1 MIIIIIIIK
10 KESTLYDYH
19 YSDNYNTFD
28 QKISFDF
35 WLPVIIMGSM
45 YDNYDNNY
53 KDILST
59 QGKTNDG
66 TS

>member
-1 MIIIIIIIK
+1 M
-10 KESTLYDYH
+10 YDYH

>member
-35 WLPVIIMGSM
+35 WLLVIIMGSM
-45 YDNYDNNY
+45 YDNYDN
-53 KDILST
+53 I
-59 QGKTNDG
+59 KTY
-66 TS
+66 SSPKARQMMAQVR